1 MNLALGEKMNI
12 KSSSLFL
19 SMNFVLN
26 RVIWSFWSQNR
37 FKQGVI
43 CGCGILYRNEEVI
56 MS

>member
-1 MNLALGEKMNI
+1 MNLAVGEKMNI

-43 CGCGILYRNEEVI
+43 CGCGILYRGEEVI
-56 MS
+56 TS